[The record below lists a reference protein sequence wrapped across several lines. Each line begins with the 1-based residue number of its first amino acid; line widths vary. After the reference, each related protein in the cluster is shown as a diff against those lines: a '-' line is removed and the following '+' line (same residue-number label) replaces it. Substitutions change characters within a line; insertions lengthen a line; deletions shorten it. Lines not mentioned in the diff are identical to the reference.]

1 MYMRKTALFFAPHPD
16 DVEFGCS
23 WYYMSLLEKRYR
35 VIQVSMTDG
44 AFGTKNPDFKGER
57 IVKIRSNELDRA
69 NKVFEDAFNSKI
81 EIIRLGYTDGYL
93 PLSSSTRK
101 RVMEIIQEYEPDII
115 FAPDPWYSQDYHPD
129 HINTGRIV
137 IFALKKLAPT
147 LMTPIPVMLYYTFAP
162 NRFITVK
169 PKYLKVLPH
178 AFLKHQSQISS
189 FGVKL
194 VMKMIKILILGL
206 NFLKFQKRVKGYR
219 IQEYNQKNEPIYPP
233 HFEENSILHQ
243 IKHHLFHLPDFTTF
257 EKLHD
262 RSPEEIGIEIK
273 K

>member
-1 MYMRKTALFFAPHPD
+1 MRKTALFFAPHPD

-23 WYYMSLLEKRYR
+23 FYYMSLLEQEYR

-44 AFGTKNPDFKGER
+44 AFGTKNPDFKGKR
-57 IVKIRSNELDRA
+57 LVKIRANELNKA
-69 NKVFEDAFNSKI
+69 NQVFEEAFNSKI

-93 PLSSSTRK
+93 PLSSSSRK
-101 RVMEIIQEYEPDII
+101 SVMEIIQKYNPDIV

-129 HINTGRIV
+129 HINTGRLV

-147 LMTPIPVMLYYTFAP
+147 LKNPIPLILYYTFAQ

-169 PKYLKVLPH
+169 PKYLKVLSI
-178 AFLKHQSQISS
+178 AFSEYQSQISPY
-189 FGVKL
+189 GVKL
-194 VMKMIKILILGL
+194 VMKLIKTLVLGL
-206 NFLKFQKRVKGYR
+206 NFIKFQKKVKGYR
-219 IQEYNQKNEPIYPP
+219 IQEFNNKNEPIFPP

-243 IKHHLFHLPDFTTF
+243 IKHHLFHLPDFATY